1 MADLED
7 LDARLTAVE
16 NRLDD
21 VAEQSRRAREDSA
34 AARVLAGAADRD
46 VSEMRAV
53 LQGHTK
59 VLNALRETQLEH
71 SAKFDR
77 IDAKFSQI
85 DAKFSQI
92 DARFDQIDAR
102 FDRTDGELARMRT
115 GFGVLNSGMK
125 RITGM
130 LTELLNREP

>member
-85 DAKFSQI
+85 DA
-92 DARFDQIDAR
+92 RFDQIDAR

-115 GFGVLNSGMK
+115 GFGVLNSGMN

>member
-46 VSEMRAV
+46 VSEMRTE
-53 LQGHTK
+53 LRGHTQ
-59 VLNALRETQLEH
+59 VLNALRATQLEYE
-71 SAKFDR
+71 
-77 IDAKFSQI
+77 
-85 DAKFSQI
+85 
-92 DARFDQIDAR
+92 AR
-102 FDRTDGELARMRT
+102 FDRVDGELADLRK
-115 GFGVLNSGMK
+115 GFGVLHAGMN
-125 RITGM
+125 RITEM
-130 LTELLNREP
+130 LTELLHRER